1 MSSNN
6 KYLKVFLDKLTE
18 KLKIQTDKNKSN
30 KKSNTMTNLII
41 IVLFGVL
48 IILVGSSFKGV
59 SNNAKGAI
67 SSNVKSQTK
76 QNVTPKDQ
84 DSEDDTETE
93 YENNLQNNLKETLAK
108 IDGVGKVSV
117 MIYFEAGSEE
127 VPAVNINDSTSNTQE
142 KDNQGG
148 VRKTTQ
154 KNNGSSVVITN
165 EGDGVS
171 KPLIVKKYKPKV
183 TGVCV
188 VAEGA
193 DSDLTELRIKKA
205 VINLFNL
212 TEEKVNVYPM
222 KK

>member
-6 KYLKVFLDKLTE
+6 KYVKELLDKLTE
-18 KLKIQTDKNKSN
+18 KLKMQTDKNKSN
-30 KKSNTMTNLII
+30 KKSNIMTNII
-41 IVLFGVL
+41 IVVLFGVL
-48 IILVGSSFKGV
+48 IMLVGSSFKGM
-59 SNNAKGAI
+59 SDNTKSAI
-67 SSNVKSQTK
+67 SSNVKSETK
-76 QNVTPKDQ
+76 QNVTTKNQ
-84 DSEDDTETE
+84 DMENDDETE
-93 YENNLQNNLKETLAK
+93 YESNLQNDLKETLSK

-117 MIYFEAGSEE
+117 MIYFEAGEE
-127 VPAVNINDSTSNTQE
+127 QVPAVNINDSTSNTQE

-154 KNNGSSVVITN
+154 KNNGSTVVITN
-165 EGDGVS
+165 EGDGVN

-193 DSDLTELRIKKA
+193 DNDLTQLRIKNA